1 MNWYIVCVC
10 LHVAALSL
18 WLGHMF
24 VWSLI
29 TGPAMKR
36 IEPVA
41 SAEMLR
47 ECSLFRGGLGWP
59 ALAILIPTGLYL
71 LSMRGVMPADLLS
84 GAAFDG
90 PQGMVLAV
98 KLSLVLVMVGYQAYF
113 GHRPALIAIYFDMV
127 AALAIIGASVVLV
140 RGWI

>member
-1 MNWYIVCVC
+1 MNLYIICVC
-10 LHVAALSL
+10 LHVAALAL

-36 IEPVA
+36 MQPA
-41 SAEMLR
+41 ADADMLR

-71 LSMRGVMPADLLS
+71 LSVRGIMPVDLLS
-84 GAAFDG
+84 GAAFAG
-90 PQGMVLAV
+90 PQGAVLAV
-98 KLSLVLVMVGYQAYF
+98 KLSLVLVMIGYQSYF
-113 GHRPALIAIYFDMV
+113 GHRSAPVAIYFDM
-127 AALAIIGASVVLV
+127 AAAIAIIGASVLLV